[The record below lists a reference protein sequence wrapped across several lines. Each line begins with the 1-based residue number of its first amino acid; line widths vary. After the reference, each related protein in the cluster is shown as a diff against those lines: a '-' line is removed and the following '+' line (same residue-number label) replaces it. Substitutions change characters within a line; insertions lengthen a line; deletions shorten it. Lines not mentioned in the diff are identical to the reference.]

1 MSAAQDYGQNSYNKL
16 GYFTFSLSMIVSL
29 GVIIY
34 VSFLSGG
41 IDLKEVPE
49 IKAGEKVPGTS
60 APADSKVDPNADP
73 QAPVAVEPAKAG
85 AQNTPPYISTPAA
98 IEHGGKLFAQ
108 NCVSCHG
115 PRGEGNGIAG
125 ENLSPRP
132 RNLVEGHWK
141 YGGTR
146 LGLMQVLAN
155 GSPGTAMQS
164 YSYLALNDRWS
175 LVHFVRSITKNQIVD
190 NDPKMDADLAAA
202 AAKLN

>member
-1 MSAAQDYGQNSYNKL
+1 MSSPSQDFGQNSYNKL
-16 GYFTFSLSMIVSL
+16 GLFTFSVSMLASL
-29 GVIIY
+29 AVLIY

-49 IKAGEKVPGTS
+49 LKTNEKVPATNAPTNPE
-60 APADSKVDPNADP
+60 APA
-73 QAPVAVEPAKAG
+73 APEATPASG
-85 AQNTPPYISTPAA
+85 AWISTPEAVA
-98 IEHGGKLFAQ
+98 RGAELFAQ

-115 PRGEGNGIAG
+115 KDGLGNGPAA

-132 RNLVEGHWK
+132 RNLVEGQWK

-146 LGLMQVLAN
+146 LGLMQVLAE

-164 YSYLALNDRWS
+164 YSYLPLNDRWAI
-175 LVHFVRSITKNQIVD
+175 VHFIRSITKNQVAD
-190 NDPKMDADLAAA
+190 NDADVASQ